1 MQSGMDYGII
11 RGMDEKQEQQVV
23 REKNGN
29 WIVPPKSPA
38 PITHAN
44 ARSMAEKRW
53 AKYRQEAVKR
63 ITDEIAS
70 IEPGVSTGA
79 AAYGVI
85 AAKQAVALLDSEK
98 PRISD
103 LEKLGNIMTGA
114 NLLQQGSSRDTE
126 RAANEISATPS
137 ALLEFIRV
145 IELDKQFAVDRA
157 RAVDADTIQNTE

>member
-1 MQSGMDYGII
+1 MDYGII

-98 PRISD
+98 PRIGD
-103 LEKLGNIMTGA
+103 LVKLAELMTGKA
-114 NLLQQGSSRDTE
+114 AGTEPSRDNAGAAKISVSASTLVQLAREIEAYAQAE
-126 RAANEISATPS
+126 R
-137 ALLEFIRV
+137 
-145 IELDKQFAVDRA
+145 DKA
-157 RAVDADTIQNTE
+157 RAVDGSTI

>member
-1 MQSGMDYGII
+1 
-11 RGMDEKQEQQVV
+11 MDEIQDQQEI
-23 REKNGN
+23 RDSNGRML
-29 WIVPPKSPA
+29 A
-38 PITHAN
+38 PLPGKHTITKADASILAH
-44 ARSMAEKRW
+44 KRW

-70 IEPGVSTGA
+70 VEPGVSTGA
-79 AAYGVI
+79 AAFGVI
-85 AAKQAVALLDSEK
+85 AAKQALTLLDSEK

-114 NLLQQGSSRDTE
+114 NLLQPSSSRDTE